1 MTNQGRPVNGP
12 EALGNYAVPR
22 PGKGS
27 DVIVQMR
34 ICVPEEL
41 SAVVQECCTGQ
52 TGCAGLAVLA
62 GASVLPP
69 GDVIE
74 VQVAREAVEELLEKL
89 HVLKVHETGSI
100 SVSSPELVLSRRA
113 DEAENAAPG
122 DGADA
127 LIWDEVTRQTGEDSR
142 LTWSYLAFLVLATQ
156 LAAIGIVTN
165 STIAIVGAMAVG
177 PEFGPLAALA
187 VALAR
192 GRWRLGRRAAVAL
205 AVGFP
210 VAMLLAAL
218 SAWLSVPLGL
228 FPANVLDSG
237 SAVEFIY
244 HPGPYSLIV
253 AVLAGAAG
261 MLSVISRRSAALIGV
276 FISVTTVPAAGFVA
290 VALVLGEYQKAA
302 GSALQLL
309 VNLVGIVASAV
320 AVLVFYRLVS
330 SRLPEDT
337 ARGLRWKMR
346 RTRG

>member
-1 MTNQGRPVNGP
+1 
-12 EALGNYAVPR
+12 
-22 PGKGS
+22 
-27 DVIVQMR
+27 VIVQLR
-34 ICVPEEL
+34 ICVPGEL
-41 SAVVQECCTGQ
+41 SEVALTTCQDQVGTAEV
-52 TGCAGLAVLA
+52 AFFP
-62 GASVLPP
+62 GASVTPK
-69 GDVIE
+69 GDVID
-74 VQVAREAVEELLEKL
+74 VQIARESVEELLEKL
-89 HVLKVHETGSI
+89 DVLKAQEVGSI
-100 SVSSPELVLSRRA
+100 VIAMPELVLSRRA
-113 DEAENAAPG
+113 DEAESSAPG

-192 GRWRLGRRAAVAL
+192 RKWSLGRRAAVAL

-210 VAMLLAAL
+210 AAMGLAAL
-218 SAWLSVPLGL
+218 TTWLSVPLGL
-228 FPANVLDSG
+228 FPADALDTG

-290 VALVLGEYQKAA
+290 VALVLGEFQKAA
-302 GSALQLL
+302 GSAFQLL
-309 VNLVGIVASAV
+309 LNLVGIVVSAV
-320 AVLVFYRLVS
+320 AVLLFYRVVS
-330 SRLPEDT
+330 KRLPEAT
-337 ARGLRWKMR
+337 ARQLRWQLK
-346 RTRG
+346 RTHT

>member
-1 MTNQGRPVNGP
+1 M
-12 EALGNYAVPR
+12 
-22 PGKGS
+22 
-27 DVIVQMR
+27 IVQLR

-41 SAVVQECCTGQ
+41 SAVALQACQEQMGTAE
-52 TGCAGLAVLA
+52 TAFFP
-62 GASVLPP
+62 GASVAPK

-74 VQVAREAVEELLEKL
+74 VQAAREAVEELLEKL
-89 HVLKVHETGSI
+89 HILKVQEVGSI
-100 SVSSPELVLSRRA
+100 VIATPELVLSRRA
-113 DEAENAAPG
+113 EKAESSAPG

-127 LIWDEVTRQTGEDSR
+127 MIWDEVSHQTGEDSR

-192 GRWRLGRRAAVAL
+192 RQWALGRRAAVAL

-218 SAWLSVPLGL
+218 TSWLSVPLGL
-228 FPANVLDSG
+228 FPTDALDTG

-290 VALVLGEYQKAA
+290 VALVLGEFQKAA
-302 GSALQLL
+302 GSAFQLL
-309 VNLVGIVASAV
+309 LNLVGIVVSAV
-320 AVLVFYRLVS
+320 AVLLFYRVIS
-330 SRLPEDT
+330 RRLPEAT
-337 ARGLRWKMR
+337 ARQLRRQLR

>member
-1 MTNQGRPVNGP
+1 
-12 EALGNYAVPR
+12 
-22 PGKGS
+22 
-27 DVIVQMR
+27 VIVQLR
-34 ICVPEEL
+34 ICVPGEL
-41 SAVVQECCTGQ
+41 SEVALKTCQDQVGTAEV
-52 TGCAGLAVLA
+52 AFFP
-62 GASVLPP
+62 GASVAPK

-74 VQVAREAVEELLEKL
+74 VQIARESVEELLEKL
-89 HVLKVHETGSI
+89 DVLKAQEVGSI
-100 SVSSPELVLSRRA
+100 VIAMPELVLSRRA
-113 DEAENAAPG
+113 DEAESAAPG

-156 LAAIGIVTN
+156 LAAIGIVTD

-192 GRWRLGRRAAVAL
+192 RKWSLGRRAAVAL

-210 VAMLLAAL
+210 VAMGLAAL
-218 SAWLSVPLGL
+218 TAWLSVPLGL
-228 FPANVLDSG
+228 FPADALDTG

-253 AVLAGAAG
+253 AVLAGTAG

-290 VALVLGEYQKAA
+290 VALVLGEFQKAA
-302 GSALQLL
+302 GSAFQLL
-309 VNLVGIVASAV
+309 LNLVGIVVSAV
-320 AVLVFYRLVS
+320 AVLLFYRVVS
-330 SRLPEDT
+330 KRLPEAT
-337 ARGLRWKMR
+337 ARQLRWQLR
-346 RTRG
+346 RIHS

>member
-1 MTNQGRPVNGP
+1 M
-12 EALGNYAVPR
+12 
-22 PGKGS
+22 
-27 DVIVQMR
+27 IVQLR

-41 SAVVQECCTGQ
+41 SAVTLKTCQDHTG
-52 TGCAGLAVLA
+52 TAEAA
-62 GASVLPP
+62 FFRGASVEPA

-74 VQVAREAVEELLEKL
+74 IHIARESVETLLEKL
-89 HVLKVHETGSI
+89 DVLKVQDAGSI
-100 SVSSPELVLSRRA
+100 VISMPELVLSRRA
-113 DEAENAAPG
+113 DKAESSAPG

-127 LIWDEVTRQTGEDSR
+127 LIWDEVTSQTGEDSR

-192 GRWRLGRRAAVAL
+192 GDWTLGRRAAVAL
-205 AVGFP
+205 GVGFP

-218 SAWLSVPLGL
+218 TAWLSVPLGL
-228 FPANVLDSG
+228 FPADVLGTG

-290 VALVLGEYQKAA
+290 VALVLGEFQKAA
-302 GSALQLL
+302 GSAFQLL
-309 VNLVGIVASAV
+309 LNLVGIVVAAV
-320 AVLVFYRLVS
+320 AVLLFYRVVS
-330 SRLPEDT
+330 KRLPEAT
-337 ARGLRWKMR
+337 ARQLRWQLR
-346 RTRG
+346 RSRR

>member
-1 MTNQGRPVNGP
+1 V
-12 EALGNYAVPR
+12 
-22 PGKGS
+22 S
-27 DVIVQMR
+27 
-34 ICVPEEL
+34 EEL
-41 SAVVQECCTGQ
+41 SAAALQACRDQVGTAET
-52 TGCAGLAVLA
+52 AFFP
-62 GASVLPP
+62 GASVAPK
-69 GDVIE
+69 GDLIE
-74 VQVAREAVEELLEKL
+74 VQVARESVEELIEKL
-89 HVLKVHETGSI
+89 QVLKVEEVGSI
-100 SVSSPELVLSRRA
+100 VIATPELVLSRRA
-113 DEAENAAPG
+113 EEAESVAPG

-127 LIWDEVTRQTGEDSR
+127 MIWDEVSHQTGEDSR

-192 GRWRLGRRAAVAL
+192 RQWTLGRRAAVAL

-218 SAWLSVPLGL
+218 TAWLSIPLGL
-228 FPANVLDSG
+228 FPTDALDTG

-253 AVLAGAAG
+253 AVLAGTAG

-309 VNLVGIVASAV
+309 VNLVGIVAAAF
-320 AVLVFYRLVS
+320 AVLVFYRLIS
-330 SRLPEDT
+330 RRLPEAT
-337 ARGLRWKMR
+337 AKRLRWQR
-346 RTRG
+346 ARTLG